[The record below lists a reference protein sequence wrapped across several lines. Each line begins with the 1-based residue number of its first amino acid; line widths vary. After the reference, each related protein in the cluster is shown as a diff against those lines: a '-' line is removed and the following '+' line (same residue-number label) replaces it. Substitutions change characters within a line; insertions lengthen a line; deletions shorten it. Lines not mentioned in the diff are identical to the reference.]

1 MKSLL
6 IMRANN
12 HSSLFSAFQRLKEN
26 HGCAGV
32 DGITIE
38 AFERDLNKNLLML
51 ADEVSGKTYF
61 PLPLLKFLVD
71 KGKGD
76 GESRTLCVPAVRDR
90 VLQTSVLQEV
100 APMLEKEFEDCSF
113 AYRKGRSVR
122 QAVYKIKQ
130 YYEEGYRWVVD
141 ADIDAFFDSVDH
153 ELLIK
158 KIKLYIKDN
167 DIVRLLESWINAEV
181 WDGKS
186 IKVIDKGIPQGSSVS
201 PVLANLFLDELDE
214 AILEK
219 GYKYVRYADD
229 FLILCKTPEQANESL
244 EFTNEKLDKMFLE
257 LDESDVVSFDDGFK
271 YLGVIFVRSLIMTPF
286 DKPKK
291 ERRVLYMPP
300 PLNMAAYMLKKKRGW

>member
-1 MKSLL
+1 ML

>member
-1 MKSLL
+1 ML

-244 EFTNEKLDKMFLE
+244 EFTNEKLDKMLLE